1 MASNSPVKIDKID
14 SGDCSTEEEMSSSE
28 TVNGDQIFMSS
39 SSSSDRDKSTSPEG
53 VNDLETRPK
62 SKVY

>member
-14 SGDCSTEEEMSSSE
+14 SCDCSTEEEMSLSE
-28 TVNGDQIFMSS
+28 TVNGDQIFTS

-53 VNDLETRPK
+53 VDNLETRPK